1 MKTTLTNWMA
11 GLALGAAGLV
21 LTLTVAQGAT
31 TTMQPD
37 MPPPPP
43 YGPPPFR
50 SQGATQNITHIVTG
64 ASAQRV
70 PVIFIPGYAASVPDA
85 RGVLPFV
92 LHRGVPPQALHL
104 SLSYDLLVHS
114 LMKAGYREGRSFF
127 GAVYDWRMAAA
138 PNDGTYDGTLSLV
151 TAPKIT
157 HGRYAYAIDY
167 LGFWLDQAVQ
177 ANPGL
182 KYVDVVT
189 HSTGGILARAY
200 IQSPAYGAEY
210 KDARGITRKLPKIR
224 YLILG
229 ACPNEGTDH
238 SWRPWKGDFQDV
250 LSGFIPT
257 TEIEGRFAALA
268 FAYVSAGGTIH
279 GPDHDITKDDIM
291 GVTVTSGTA
300 PNATTFFR
308 QYVPMRQS
316 LMPTYDF
323 LAINNGTALT
333 NVNDDPALRSD
344 VLLDLNGASTE
355 GNNPWAATV
364 GTTSGTGGVIAT
376 YATGAREKTSFDDF
390 LIAGLVNKNSF
401 IATIT
406 SITEL
411 GPGEG
416 VYLPLLYLLTQLNPA
431 TIPVTDSEFP
441 RTGDEENTET
451 LAGDGNAPFVSYLST
466 FKGDAHITLAQWGN
480 GDVPSEVTGDV
491 VWTHFTDYP
500 VYHDVFFYNPGVRK
514 FVIDTLTGT
523 SSKLDSTLLPQERRA
538 LQDYLNGVEALL
550 PKSAW
555 PTAK

>member
-1 MKTTLTNWMA
+1 MKTTLKNWKA
-11 GLALGAAGLV
+11 GLALGAAGWIV
-21 LTLTVAQGAT
+21 TLTAALSAPPNQ
-31 TTMQPD
+31 
-37 MPPPPP
+37 PPPR
-43 YGPPPFR
+43 PPFGQPPALPQGTAQSA
-50 SQGATQNITHIVTG
+50 SQK
-64 ASAQRV
+64 V
-70 PVIFIPGYAASVPDA
+70 PVIFIPGYAASTP
-85 RGVLPFV
+85 RPGSILQFV
-92 LHRGVPPQALHL
+92 LHRGVPPQAMQL
-104 SLSYDLLVHS
+104 SISYDLLVRS
-114 LMKAGYREGRSFF
+114 LNKAGYREGKSFF

-138 PNDGTYDGTLSLV
+138 PNDGTFDGTLNEV

-177 ANPGL
+177 TNPGL

-200 IQSPAYGAEY
+200 IQSPAYGAQY
-210 KDARGITRKLPKIR
+210 KDARGITRTLPKIR

-238 SWRPWKGDFQDV
+238 SLRPWNGDFQDV
-250 LSGFIPT
+250 LTGFIPT

-268 FAYVSAGGTIH
+268 FAYVSAGGTIR
-279 GPDHDITKDDIM
+279 GPDHDITKDGIM

-323 LAINNGTALT
+323 LAINNGLTLT
-333 NVNDDPALRSD
+333 NVNDDATLRSD
-344 VLLDLNGASTE
+344 VLLDLNAASTQ
-355 GNNPWAATV
+355 GNNPWATTV

-390 LIAGLVNKNSF
+390 IIPGLVNKNAF
-401 IATIT
+401 IATVT

-416 VYLPLLYLLTQLNPA
+416 VYLPLIYLITQLDPA
-431 TIPVTDSEFP
+431 TIPVADSEFP
-441 RTGDEENTET
+441 RTGDEENKET
-451 LAGDGNAPFVSYLST
+451 LAGDGNAPFVSYIST
-466 FKGDAHITLAQWGN
+466 FKGDPHITLAQWGN
-480 GDVPSEVTGDV
+480 GDVPADVAGDV
-491 VWTHFTDYP
+491 VWTYFTDYP

-514 FVIDTLTGT
+514 FVVDTLTGT
-523 SSKLDSTLLPQERRA
+523 TSKLDPSLLPQERRQ
-538 LQDYLNGVEALL
+538 LQDYLDGVEALL
-550 PKSAW
+550 PKNAL
-555 PTAK
+555 PKAN

>member
-1 MKTTLTNWMA
+1 MKTTLKNWKA
-11 GLALGAAGLV
+11 GLALGAAGLIV
-21 LTLTVAQGAT
+21 TLGVAQSAPPN
-31 TTMQPD
+31 Q
-37 MPPPPP
+37 PPPPP
-43 YGPPPFR
+43 YGQPPVFSPATLPPIP
-50 SQGATQNITHIVTG
+50 QG
-64 ASAQRV
+64 SAQKV
-70 PVIFIPGYAASVPDA
+70 PVIFIPGYAASTPDP

-104 SLSYDLLVHS
+104 SLSYDLLLRS
-114 LMKAGYREGRSFF
+114 LAKAGYREGKSFF

-138 PNDGTYDGTLSLV
+138 PNDGTYDGTLSEV

-157 HGRYAYAIDY
+157 HGHYAYAIDY

-238 SWRPWKGDFQDV
+238 TWRPWNGDFQDV
-250 LSGFIPT
+250 LTGFIPT

-268 FAYVSAGGTIH
+268 FAYVSAGGTIR
-279 GPDHDITKDDIM
+279 GPDHDITKDGIM

-333 NVNDDPALRSD
+333 NVNDDPTLRSD
-344 VLLDLNGASTE
+344 VLLDLNAASTQ
-355 GNNPWAATV
+355 GNNPWATLV
-364 GTTSGTGGVIAT
+364 GASSGTGGVIAT

-390 LIAGLVNKNSF
+390 LVAGLVNKNSF
-401 IATIT
+401 IETIT

-416 VYLPLLYLLTQLNPA
+416 VYLPLLYLITQLNP
-431 TIPVTDSEFP
+431 TPIPVTDSEFP
-441 RTGDEENTET
+441 RTGDEENKET
-451 LAGDGNAPFVSYLST
+451 LAGDGNAPFVSYIST
-466 FKGDAHITLAQWGN
+466 FAGDPNITLAQWGN
-480 GDVPSEVTGDV
+480 GDVPADVTGDV

-523 SSKLDSTLLPQERRA
+523 NSKLDPTLLPPERQR
-538 LQDYLNGVEALL
+538 LKDYLNGVEALL
-550 PKSAW
+550 PKNAL
-555 PTAK
+555 PTAN